1 MTEAQY
7 ESKLKQ
13 AAHSNSVLF
22 ARQLLRH
29 LTQRGCDYSG
39 LMWGS
44 PESQG
49 EANFYI
55 PESTVLRETIG
66 QNTVTN
72 NEFPEEEQIG
82 FWQEKHLSRTGTG
95 ILTVDPPN

>member
-1 MTEAQY
+1 MT
-7 ESKLKQ
+7 
-13 AAHSNSVLF
+13 
-22 ARQLLRH
+22 
-29 LTQRGCDYSG
+29 TQG
-39 LMWGS
+39 LMYGS

-55 PESTVLRETIG
+55 PESTALRETIG

-72 NEFPEEEQIG
+72 SEFPEEEQIG
-82 FWQEKHLSRTGTG
+82 FWQEKHLSRAGTG